1 MAYCTAQDMIDRF
14 GEDEVIQLTDRAR
27 QGIIDDGV
35 LDRALSDARA
45 EIDGYLA
52 VRYPVPLAAVPPVL
66 VRVSADITRYYL
78 FDKAATDQV
87 EARYKAAVGL
97 LRDISAG
104 RVTLGLPE
112 AVAPQT
118 SNTVTMESGDL
129 VFSRINRA

>member
-35 LDRALSDARA
+35 LDRALSDAQA
-45 EIDGYLA
+45 EVDGYLA
-52 VRYPVPLAAVPPVL
+52 ARYPLPLASVPPVL

-78 FDKAATDQV
+78 FDRAATDQV
-87 EARYKAAVGL
+87 ESRYKAAVAL

-112 AVAPQT
+112 AATPQT
-118 SNTVTMESGDL
+118 SNTVTMESGGR
-129 VFSRINRA
+129 VFERSAR